1 MQGGTRIAFVDEPID
16 GTYVTIGAG
25 GEAVTNV
32 GAVGNPGGDSIFG
45 NLMKANGG
53 TTDFGLGGSSSGSGF
68 GIDGGNGTSGG
79 SQGNSTIGG
88 VSYWGGG
95 GTGVNTSESLS
106 SRAHGSGGLV
116 LVQAVHH
123 LVVVQ
128 MAFVL

>member
-1 MQGGTRIAFVDEPID
+1 M
-16 GTYVTIGAG
+16 TIGAG
-25 GEAVTNV
+25 GKAVTDV
-32 GAVGNPGGDSIFG
+32 GAVGNPGRDSIFG
-45 NLMKANGG
+45 YLMKANGG
-53 TTDFGLGGSSSGSGF
+53 TTYFGRSSSGSGF

-88 VSYWGGG
+88 VSYWRGGG
-95 GTGVNTSESLS
+95 AGANTSESLS
-106 SRAHGSGGLV
+106 ARAHGSGGLV